1 MVNLLGGEAA
11 TCSTG
16 DVLVE
21 SGRCEVLEGRR
32 HTVLSLLR
40 RLVEGRRHHILLL
53 LRLNYTAASVEVW
66 LIEEGRLHRLEHV
79 LVLAHHSVPC
89 TFLLLVSLLLQAI
102 VKDAR
107 CDVLAVLLMGLLTSV
122 VLRSIVAMLGR
133 NYLDI
138 TMVRQEFHI
147 GWTVEQ
153 NLAGNG
159 RQRIRQVAQFVL
171 TVREAAILLELAH
184 AGLHEVAADL
194 RFVVRVHGADIVTP
208 WVVIRHGLN
217 KTRVIR

>member
-1 MVNLLGGEAA
+1 MRGL
-11 TCSTG
+11 
-16 DVLVE
+16 
-21 SGRCEVLEGRR
+21 
-32 HTVLSLLR
+32 H
-40 RLVEGRRHHILLL
+40 
-53 LRLNYTAASVEVW
+53 YTAASVEVW

-79 LVLAHHSVPC
+79 LVLAHHRVPC
-89 TFLLLVSLLLQAI
+89 PFLLLVRLLLHTI

-107 CDVLAVLLMGLLTSV
+107 CDVLAVLLMVLLTTAV

-138 TMVRQEFHI
+138 TVVRQEFHI

-153 NLAGNG
+153 DLAGNG

-171 TVREAAILLELAH
+171 TVRKAAILLEFAH
-184 AGLHEVAADL
+184 TGLHEVAADL

-208 WVVIRHGLN
+208 GVIIRHRLN
-217 KTRVIR
+217 KTNKRHQMWRQISKSNVRDGTGKVWQKA